1 MTDQPV
7 PTGRLAR
14 ILLVE
19 DNYGD
24 VLLAKEAFKSARVA
38 NEITVAEDGVKAM
51 QILRREPPFEDSEL
65 PDMVLLDLNL
75 PRKDGR
81 EVLEEIKSD
90 PVLKIIPVVI
100 LTGSRAQ
107 TEIVRSYTQNANAY
121 IVKPVTFD
129 RLREVVAAI
138 EQFWYGVVIFPAKGT
153 KT

>member
-1 MTDQPV
+1 MSDLPALG
-7 PTGRLAR
+7 GRLAR

-24 VLLAKEAFKSARVA
+24 VLLAKEAFKSARMA
-38 NEITVAEDGVKAM
+38 NEIIIAEDGVKAM
-51 QILRREPPFEDSEL
+51 QILRREPPHENVGL
-65 PDMVLLDLNL
+65 PDMILLDLNL

-81 EVLEEIKSD
+81 EVLDEIKSD
-90 PVLKIIPVVI
+90 PVLKVIPVIV

-129 RLREVVAAI
+129 RLREIVAAI
-138 EQFWYGVVIFPAKGT
+138 EQFWYGVAVLPAAGGEG
-153 KT
+153 